1 MNMIKHKPVPV
12 LAFHKHYKQLEV
24 LYSSTMGVQYTSV
37 RIRLNGYKRNCV
49 LPSETITRDF

>member
-37 RIRLNGYKRNCV
+37 RIRLNGYKREIV
-49 LPSETITRDF
+49 FFHRKQ